1 MTGQIIFDPL
11 LPWAVLAVL
20 GGIVVIAAILALV
33 RGLSGWALRLL
44 AGMVVLAALSGP
56 GWQEEDRAA
65 LSDIRLNPGK
75 LVPD

>member
-20 GGIVVIAAILALV
+20 AAIVMVAAGLALL

-56 GWQEEDRAA
+56 
-65 LSDIRLNPGK
+65 N
-75 LVPD
+75 